1 MIEFRHPLRIFKVR
15 KYVTQKLP
23 DLYINILF
31 YGRQNTRILIRFFS
45 TIISSV
51 KILKSH
57 FHPVTS
63 LDIFGAL
70 PGWKTKQLTRSL
82 KE

>member
-15 KYVTQKLP
+15 KYMTQKLP

-31 YGRQNTRILIRFFS
+31 YGRQNTRILIRFFP

-51 KILKSH
+51 KMLKSH
-57 FHPVTS
+57 FHPVTPWTFS
-63 LDIFGAL
+63 VHCRRG
-70 PGWKTKQLTRSL
+70 KQNN
-82 KE
+82 